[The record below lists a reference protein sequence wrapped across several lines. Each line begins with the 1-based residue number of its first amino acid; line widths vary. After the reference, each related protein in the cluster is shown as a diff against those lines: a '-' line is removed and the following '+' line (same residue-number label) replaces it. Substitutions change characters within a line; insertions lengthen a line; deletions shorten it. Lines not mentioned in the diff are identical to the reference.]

1 MKEQEKK
8 VAVAY
13 ALEQIRKAVGIL
25 ESASI
30 RKQIR
35 EGRT

>member
-8 VAVAY
+8 VAIAY

-25 ESASI
+25 EAAGF